1 MFRLPSLAASLF
13 FLLLSLLSFR
23 LDAADAVYFVVL
35 DEIPVMPGLAELA
48 DRSFEFDTPAG
59 RIAEAYASGS
69 VTANQVLTFYG
80 ETLPQLGW
88 TPISPGLYR
97 RDGEELMIEVAP
109 ESPGVSLR
117 LALSPANASGK

>member
-1 MFRLPSLAASLF
+1 MFRPPSLAASLLC
-13 FLLLSLLSFR
+13 LLLSFPAV
-23 LDAADAVYFVVL
+23 AADGAYFGGL
-35 DEIPVMPGLAELA
+35 DDIPVMPGMAELA

-88 TPISPGLYR
+88 TPVSPGLYR
-97 RDGEELMIEVAP
+97 RDGEELMIEIAP
-109 ESPGVSLR
+109 ESPGVPLR
-117 LALSPANASGK
+117 LALSPAGASGK